1 MYVCMYAHIHKIRQT
16 HTHTWRESQP
26 GIIILG
32 YEKLSL
38 RKWPLINV
46 ERSHR
51 VLEEMKS
58 YT

>member
-1 MYVCMYAHIHKIRQT
+1 MYAHIHKIRQT